1 MQNLLEYGPFVW
13 NVGVQD
19 AFRQVDNTIN
29 DMDRQLRLIESDI
42 RGSEE
47 YVREQIQE
55 LIGDIQEQ
63 FDEINRRITEA
74 NQTAVDVDLKVEDNV
89 FAAAPD
95 LFWSILE
102 NMERENEYEVPNKE
116 YLRLYFHTIERRLE
130 MLEKAV
136 HGGTFT
142 MPDDSGD

>member
-63 FDEINRRITEA
+63 FDEIYRRLEETNDGMVNNDEMIQDYIF
-74 NQTAVDVDLKVEDNV
+74 N
-89 FAAAPD
+89 APTNSSEK
-95 LFWSILE
+95 FWPILE
-102 NMERENEYEVPNKE
+102 KREKEIGKEIPNKE
-116 YLRLYFHTIERRLE
+116 WLQTYFEIIEDRLKFLE
-130 MLEKAV
+130 DAIAKNRK
-136 HGGTFT
+136 
-142 MPDDSGD
+142 DDS